1 MLHIFKVLILSLFFS
16 QAFAKPQVAITQIV
30 AHPSLDQ
37 IRQGILDE
45 LIDQKLIQKSLKD
58 VIYQNAQGNIT
69 IAAQIAQRFVALDSK
84 VIVAITTPSAQTI
97 AKAVKDTSIPVV
109 FGGVTDPIG
118 AGLVPQL
125 QGHKIR
131 MTGTIDLPS
140 PQDQIALIQKIL
152 PKIQKIGVIY
162 NPSETNSQKQVQ
174 GIKDIAAKSGLI
186 IEETTA
192 FKTAD
197 VAQATAH
204 LVGKVEAILLPND
217 NTAIAALE
225 TIIKTATKGH
235 IPVFASDPESVK
247 NGALAAVANDQYQV
261 GRETGKIVA
270 ALLKGEDIQEIDI
283 KVIKAS
289 KYYFNKK
296 AFKHFKLTYPS

>member
-1 MLHIFKVLILSLFFS
+1 MSHIFKFLILSLFFS

-45 LIDQKLIQKSLKD
+45 LIDQKLIQKDLTD

-69 IAAQIAQRFVALDSK
+69 IAAQIAQRFVALDSS
-84 VIVAITTPSAQTI
+84 VIVAITTPSAQTL
-97 AKAVKDTSIPVV
+97 AKAIKDTSIPVV

-118 AGLVPQL
+118 AGLVPKL
-125 QGHKIR
+125 QGHKTRI
-131 MTGTIDLPS
+131 TGTIDLPS
-140 PQDQIALIQKIL
+140 PQDQISLIQKIL
-152 PKIQKIGVIY
+152 PKVQKIGIIY

-174 GIKDIAAKSGLI
+174 GIKEIAAKSSLI
-186 IEETTA
+186 VEEAPA

-197 VAQATAH
+197 IAQATAY
-204 LVGKVEAILLPND
+204 LVKKVDVILLPND

-261 GRETGKIVA
+261 GRETGKMIA
-270 ALLKGEDIQEIDI
+270 TILKGQDIRKMDI
-283 KVIKAS
+283 KIIKAS
-289 KYYFNKK
+289 KSYFNKK
-296 AFKHFKLTYPS
+296 AFKHFKFTYPG